1 MPITGNKGEWS
12 EIYVLL
18 KLLGDGEV
26 HAGDENLNEIK
37 NLVYPIIMILR
48 EEAEGKLKYLPNN
61 SNVVIQTSDGTELLR
76 LPAKEFEH
84 QAMSLLLALRSV
96 KGKDPGKKGGSF
108 GVSYT
113 EDFMTKIHCHTLK
126 ARSSDKTD
134 IRIVLHDRRTKLNT
148 EMGFSIK
155 SQLGADSTLLNAGKT
170 TNFNFKICGNELS
183 DADIEYIN
191 TLNPKQKKVILRV
204 QAIESKGCYLVFDK
218 VDNPIFR
225 NNLAMLDSSL
235 GEIIGLLLLEQLE
248 QDTNMLKD
256 LVRTLSEKN
265 PLNFDMSQSI
275 PYYEYKVKNLLTS
288 SALGMMPG
296 KAWNGK
302 YDANGG
308 YLVVKESGDVLCY
321 HFYDRNRFEDFL
333 YNNAYLERSGT
344 KKHEYAR
351 IIKEE
356 DGTLSFKLNL
366 QIRLK

>member
-1 MPITGNKGEWS
+1 MIRYFKDLFANKR
-12 EIYVLL
+12 
-18 KLLGDGEV
+18 
-26 HAGDENLNEIK
+26 NLNKIQD
-37 NLVYPIIMILR
+37 VIYPIIVILR
-48 EEAEGKLKYLPNN
+48 QETDESQLQKKD
-61 SNVVIQTSDGTELLR
+61 VVISTSSGKELVRIPTSIFVDAAER
-76 LPAKEFEH
+76 LLSSINNKE
-84 QAMSLLLALRSV
+84 
-96 KGKDPGKKGGSF
+96 KSF
-108 GVSYT
+108 DSST
-113 EDFMTKIHCHTLK
+113 IESFIDSIHCHTLK
-126 ARSSDKTD
+126 AKSSDKTD

-155 SQLGADSTLLNAGKT
+155 SQLGGDSTLLNAGKT
-170 TNFNFKICGNELS
+170 TNFNFKICGNKLS
-183 DADIEYIN
+183 YADIEYIN

-204 QAIESKGCYLVFDK
+204 QAIESKGCHLVYDK

-265 PLNFDMSQSI
+265 PLHFDMSQSI
-275 PYYEYKVKNLLTS
+275 PYYAYKVKNLLTS

-333 YNNAYLERSGT
+333 YNNAYLERAST
-344 KKHEYAR
+344 TRHEYAR
-351 IIKEE
+351 IIKEK
-356 DGTLSFKLNL
+356 DGSLSFKLNL